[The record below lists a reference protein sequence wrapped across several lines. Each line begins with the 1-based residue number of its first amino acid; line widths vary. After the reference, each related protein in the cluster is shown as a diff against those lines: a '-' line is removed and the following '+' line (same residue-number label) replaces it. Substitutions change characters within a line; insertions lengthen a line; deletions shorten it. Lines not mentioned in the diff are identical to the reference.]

1 MKVGYLGGSFNPI
14 HNAHITL
21 ALKAMEECLLDKV
34 IFMPTGI
41 NPLKKK
47 NNISPNHRL
56 NMVKAALGKYP
67 FFSVCDYELKSNQ
80 ICYTIDTIN
89 YLQNKFSDLYFIGG
103 ADLLFEIDRWKEY
116 DILLKKIPF
125 IIANRPPHTKDKTRE
140 RIVFLK
146 DEFNANI
153 HLLKNFEISDI
164 SSTDLRSKLNENL
177 IPKETIQYIKDNN
190 LYID

>member
-21 ALKAMEECLLDKV
+21 ALKAMEECNLDKV

-47 NNISPNHRL
+47 NNIAPKHRL
-56 NMVKAALGKYP
+56 NMVNVALEKYP
-67 FFSVCDYELKSNQ
+67 FFDVCDYELKSNQ

-116 DILLKKIPF
+116 DTLLKKIPF
-125 IIANRPPHTKDKTRE
+125 IIANRPPHTKNETRMK
-140 RIVFLK
+140 IKALK
-146 DEFNANI
+146 EEFDAKI
-153 HLLKNFEISDI
+153 HLLENFEISDI

-177 IPKETIQYIKDNN
+177 IPKETIQYITDNK
-190 LYID
+190 LYIN